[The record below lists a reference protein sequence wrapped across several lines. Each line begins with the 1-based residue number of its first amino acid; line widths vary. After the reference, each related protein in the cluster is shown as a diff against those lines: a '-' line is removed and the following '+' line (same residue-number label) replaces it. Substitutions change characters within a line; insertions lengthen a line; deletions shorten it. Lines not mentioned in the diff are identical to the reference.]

1 MTIREYTEFDLRE
14 IMNLYSSAGWVN
26 YTRNPQ
32 VLVSAYKN
40 SLLTLGAYDEDDKLV
55 GIIRV
60 VGDGASIVFVQDLLV
75 LPEYRRRGIGSR
87 LLDHVIRHYNDVY
100 QMELLTDDNPE
111 TTAFYRSHGFVKV
124 GDAGLSAFMKK

>member
-1 MTIREYTEFDLRE
+1 MTIREYTEFDLKE
-14 IMNLYSSAGWVN
+14 IMNLYSSVGWVN

-40 SLLTLGAYDEDDKLV
+40 SLLAIGAYDDDGRLV

-87 LLDHVIRHYNDVY
+87 LLDYVIRHYNDVY

-111 TTAFYRSHGFVKV
+111 TTAFYQSHGFVKV

>member
-1 MTIREYTEFDLRE
+1 MTIREYTEFNLRE
-14 IMNLYSSAGWVN
+14 VMELYSSAGWVN

-32 VLVSAYKN
+32 VLVSAFKN
-40 SLLTLGAYDEDDKLV
+40 SLLVLGAFDDDEKLV

-87 LLDHVIRHYNDVY
+87 LLDRVVRHYSEVY
-100 QMELLTDDNPE
+100 QMELLADDTPE
-111 TTAFYRSHGFVKV
+111 ATAFYKANGFMKV
-124 GDAGLSAFMKK
+124 GDAGLSAFLKK

>member
-40 SLLTLGAYDEDDKLV
+40 SLLTLGAYDDDGKLV

-87 LLDHVIRHYNDVY
+87 LLDHVICHYNDVY
-100 QMELLTDDNPE
+100 QMELLTDDTPE
-111 TTAFYRSHGFVKV
+111 TKAFYQSHGFVKV
-124 GDAGLSAFMKK
+124 EDAGMSAFMKK

>member
-40 SLLTLGAYDEDDKLV
+40 SLLTLGAYDDDGRLV

-87 LLDHVIRHYNDVY
+87 LLDQVIRHYNDVY
-100 QMELLTDDNPE
+100 QMELLTDDTPE
-111 TTAFYRSHGFVKV
+111 TKAFYQSHGFVKV
-124 GDAGLSAFMKK
+124 EDAGMSAFMKK

>member
-14 IMNLYSSAGWVN
+14 IMALYSSAGWVN

-32 VLVSAYKN
+32 VLVSAFKN
-40 SLLTLGAYDEDDKLV
+40 SLLVLGAFDDDERLV

-87 LLDHVIRHYNDVY
+87 LLDRVVRHYSEVY
-100 QMELLTDDNPE
+100 QMELLSDDTPE
-111 TTAFYRSHGFVKV
+111 ANAFYKANGFMKV
-124 GDAGLSAFMKK
+124 GDAGLSAFVKK